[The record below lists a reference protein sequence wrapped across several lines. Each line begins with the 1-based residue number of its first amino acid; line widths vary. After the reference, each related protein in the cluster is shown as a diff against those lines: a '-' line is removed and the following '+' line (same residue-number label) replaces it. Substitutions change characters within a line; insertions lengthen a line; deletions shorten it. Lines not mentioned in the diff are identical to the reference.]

1 MNAKLHLN
9 LGYLLLLAVLFNG
22 CYQVDYSDPRVFRY
36 NESAGLSTLDP
47 AHSRSLEIMWVVDAL
62 YDGLVELD
70 ENLTIKPAIAESWE
84 VSENTYTFYL
94 RDGVKFASGRQVEA
108 KDVVYSFNRLLDPK
122 VASSGSWILESVQSI
137 EPIDSKTVQI
147 TLDKS
152 FPPFLG
158 LLTTTYA
165 SIVDSE
171 AEGSLRS
178 EPAGT
183 GPFKLAWWEE
193 EIALV
198 MHKNPNYWEVDSLGQ
213 TLPYLEAVHVD
224 FVPDMAAEYLGLV
237 QGRYDFI
244 SGLHPAYMEDL
255 MDENGELADRHSA
268 NLNLYK
274 TPFLKTDY
282 IGVLIGEGGDP
293 TIQSAEIRRA
303 LSMSIDREGIAKNLR
318 RNSVLPS
325 DRFVPPMMPGASSY
339 TPPVYDPELAEQLL
353 SNLKGT
359 KLTISTTADYVD
371 LCSAIQFSWEN
382 LGLDVEIDVAPSSVQ
397 REKVA
402 TSKAEL
408 FKKSWLADYADAENF
423 LGLFREANFSPGGPN
438 YTHYLSAEFESLYD
452 SAMVET
458 NDSLRWEL
466 YLKMDSIIHS
476 DMPVIPLF
484 HDQVTHFVSNEVQ
497 GWKVS
502 PVNRLDLRRVKLSCA
517 NAQN

>member
-1 MNAKLHLN
+1 
-9 LGYLLLLAVLFNG
+9 
-22 CYQVDYSDPRVFRY
+22 
-36 NESAGLSTLDP
+36 
-47 AHSRSLEIMWVVDAL
+47 MWVVDAL

-70 ENLTIKPAIAESWE
+70 EHLQIKPTIAESWTVE
-84 VSENTYTFYL
+84 GLTYTFKI
-94 RDGVKFASGRQVEA
+94 RNGVNFISGRKVEA
-108 KDVVYSFNRLLDPK
+108 KDVVYSFNRLLDPD
-122 VASSGSWILESVQSI
+122 VASSGSWILESVDSI
-137 EPIDSKTVQI
+137 ESLDANTVQI
-147 TLDKS
+147 KLKHP

-165 SIVDSE
+165 SIIDSE
-171 AEGSLRS
+171 SENELRS
-178 EPAGT
+178 EPAGS

-198 MHKNPNYWEVDSLGQ
+198 MHKNPSYWEKDSLGQ
-213 TLPYLEAVHVD
+213 TLPYLDAVHVD

-255 MDENGELADRHSA
+255 MDENGDLAEKHRSQLD
-268 NLNLYK
+268 LYK

-282 IGVLIGEGGDP
+282 LGVLLDSGNAGNSAL
-293 TIQSAEIRRA
+293 QSSIMRRA
-303 LSMSIDREGIAKNLR
+303 LSMSIDRKSIAKNLR

-339 TPPVYDPELAEQLL
+339 KSPIYDLQTAQSIL
-353 SNLKGT
+353 SDFAGT
-359 KLTISTTADYVD
+359 RLTISTTADYVD
-371 LCSAIQFSWEN
+371 LCSAIQFSWEK

-402 TSKAEL
+402 TSKAQI

-423 LGLFREANFSPGGPN
+423 FGLFRGANFSPGGPN
-438 YTHYLSAEFESLYD
+438 YTHYYNEQFEELYNA
-452 SAMVET
+452 AMIESS
-458 NDSLRWEL
+458 DSLRWKL
-466 YLKMDSIIHS
+466 YSQMDSVIHN

-484 HDQVTHFVSNEVQ
+484 HDQVTHFVSSDVK